1 MRAFA
6 VRRERE
12 RFSRKYVE
20 TSPSFSAL
28 IGRAAAVWA
37 GRWGHSVRPHLVG
50 DVVQNTLIDFP
61 KITKE
66 LVKSSFI
73 ECLDFTL
80 QFAPAGADEKDIR
93 AKLA

>member
-1 MRAFA
+1 
-6 VRRERE
+6 
-12 RFSRKYVE
+12 
-20 TSPSFSAL
+20 
-28 IGRAAAVWA
+28 
-37 GRWGHSVRPHLVG
+37 LVG